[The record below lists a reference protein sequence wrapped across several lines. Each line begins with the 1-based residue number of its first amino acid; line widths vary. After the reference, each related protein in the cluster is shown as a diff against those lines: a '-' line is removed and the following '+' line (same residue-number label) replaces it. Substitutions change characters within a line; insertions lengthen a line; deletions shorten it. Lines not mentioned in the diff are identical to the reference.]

1 MPLRIWIELLV
12 LCICITIA
20 LIIYFYAKR
29 KIDAVQSDMT
39 IRKKKDIKEKLE
51 D

>member
-1 MPLRIWIELLV
+1 MPLRIWIEILV

-20 LIIYFYAKR
+20 LIIYFYAKK
-29 KIDAVQSDMT
+29 KIDAAQSDMT

>member
-12 LCICITIA
+12 LCICIIVA
-20 LIIYFYAKR
+20 LIIYFYAKG
-29 KIDAVQSDMT
+29 KIDAAQSDMT
-39 IRKKKDIKEKLE
+39 IKEKLE

>member
-20 LIIYFYAKR
+20 LIIYFYAKG
-29 KIDAVQSDMT
+29 KIDAAQSDMT